1 MKNITL
7 FVGVAA
13 LLLACS
19 GLAAAQCAGEEQF
32 AGFDLL
38 QTTGG
43 SQDNLTSIGLTG
55 DPPGPNGEVTFT
67 GVPLP
72 RVTITGTA
80 VSEVGTTDTIMCR
93 FNPLPT
99 PMPTPPTGVPV
110 TIQVVALQLRGDALY
125 QPAGQP
131 TATQVTVY
139 ATINQTRNQNV
150 QGRYAFCRDVAQPPD
165 VCSDPSNVLP
175 EPTPNPG
182 PYPQPSSGQMTVFST
197 GKFDT
202 NNLNIQADLIIVHRG
217 DPVTGTPIAVLAMPL
232 DQMSSSGSTWST
244 MAPNGYPTST
254 TFPAGGFFVS
264 DPSGGLASV
273 VPLFTSRILRGSLYG
288 LGFIL
293 LGIAVLKIR
302 SGINNGRLTLQPVYL
317 MGLAAIA
324 WFVGWKSSKLVF
336 PTVAH
341 AQGVAT
347 TCAPHTVS
355 AFFNEGGTVVVHKV
369 VTAVCTTGSGPLP

>member
-13 LLLACS
+13 LLLGCS
-19 GLAAAQCAGEEQF
+19 GLAGAQCAGEEQF

-67 GVPLP
+67 GVALP

-99 PMPTPPTGVPV
+99 PLPTPAGAKV
-110 TIQVVALQLRGDALY
+110 TIQVVALELKGDALY

-139 ATINQTRNQNV
+139 ATINQTRNQSLR
-150 QGRYAFCRDVAQPPD
+150 GRYAFCRDLTSPPD
-165 VCSDPSNVLP
+165 VCSDPNNVLP

-182 PYPQPSSGQMTVFST
+182 AYPQPSSGQMTVFSDGT
-197 GKFDT
+197 FNTD
-202 NNLNIQADLIIVHRG
+202 NLNIQADLIIVPRNG
-217 DPVTGTPIAVLAMPL
+217 AVTDKPIAVLVMPL
-232 DQMSSSGSTWST
+232 DQMSSSGSKWST
-244 MAPNGYPTST
+244 TEPSGYPNST

-264 DPSGGLASV
+264 DPTGGLAAV
-273 VPLFTSRILRGSLYG
+273 VPLLTSRILRGSLYG

-302 SGINNGRLTLQPVYL
+302 SGINSGRLTLQPVYL

-336 PTVAH
+336 PTIAH
-341 AQGVAT
+341 AQAVAT
-347 TCAPHTVS
+347 TCAPHTMS
-355 AFFNEGGTVVVHKV
+355 AFFNENGTVVVHKV
-369 VTAVCTTGSGPLP
+369 VTAVCTPST

>member
-1 MKNITL
+1 MKNIAL

-19 GLAAAQCAGEEQF
+19 GLAAAQCAGQEQF

-43 SQDNLTSIGLTG
+43 SQDDLRSVGLT
-55 DPPGPNGEVTFT
+55 DPTSPDGFSVSFS

-72 RVTITGTA
+72 RTDA
-80 VSEVGTTDTIMCR
+80 GTTDTIMCR
-93 FNPLPT
+93 FNPLPNPIPAAGT
-99 PMPTPPTGVPV
+99 PV
-110 TIQVVALQLRGDALY
+110 TIQLVALYLKADAMY

-131 TATQVTVY
+131 TATAVTVY
-139 ATINQTRNQNV
+139 ATINQTRDVSGHYSICRNV
-150 QGRYAFCRDVAQPPD
+150 TQPPNNP
-165 VCSDPSNVLP
+165 SDPCSFPANVLP

-182 PYPQPSSGQMTVFST
+182 PYPQPSSGRMTVFSNGT
-197 GKFDT
+197 FNTD
-202 NNLNIQADLIIVHRG
+202 NLNIQADLIVVARG
-217 DPVTGTPIAVLAMPL
+217 GAVNDSPIAVLAMPL

-244 MAPNGYPTST
+244 TAPNGYPNST
-254 TFPAGGFFVS
+254 TYPAGGFFVS

-273 VPLFTSRILRGSLYG
+273 VPLLTSRILRGSLYG
-288 LGFIL
+288 LGLFL

-302 SGINNGRLTLQPVYL
+302 SGINDGRLTMRPVYL
-317 MGLAAIA
+317 MGMAAIA
-324 WFVGWKSSKLVF
+324 WFLGWKSNKLVF

-341 AQGVAT
+341 AQAVNV
-347 TCAPHTVS
+347 TCVPHTMS

-369 VTAVCTTGSGPLP
+369 VTAVCTTSSASF